1 MLIDSWRRSTMRLL
15 SAVILNLIFL
25 TVCAG
30 AQAIE
35 KKGDNPKA
43 STSANDVLQK
53 RVEQLEEQLAA
64 IKIELARIKE
74 QAKPAVNDT
83 ADIKPTDQGSEK
95 AAVVST
101 AIKTENRAQTD
112 PKQLGIDLGP
122 VRLTPYGTLFFNAF
136 SNSGAVNN
144 NDVPLF
150 AAATGQGGTSASARQ
165 TRLGMRFEGARL
177 GTARV
182 GGVIEADFFGG
193 FPTVGIGENFG
204 VVRIRSAFVKLDWER
219 TSLTLGQDWMPFAP
233 VNPTSLAAA
242 AIPQLAA
249 AGNNW
254 ARIPQVRVDHKIGN
268 HVTITGAILAPQT
281 GDHPAGS
288 SFFLQPNSGAVS
300 RTPFLQ
306 SRVAFGD
313 KDWFGTKK
321 LGTIGLSAHYGR
333 SKIPLGSTS
342 AGSNVESV
350 GIALD
355 WNIPLHKRVAL
366 SGEGFWGR
374 NLGGFQA
381 GIFQGINTEFAY
393 RDGLTVRPAGA
404 RSIGTKGGWT
414 QLSFTPDLFK
424 DRWTLY
430 GSVGVDDPRNADL
443 TSVSRFNFRSR
454 NLVLAFNTIYKVTP
468 QLSFGAEYRR
478 FVTQY
483 LVTGRRTSQ
492 HVNLSAAYSF

>member
-1 MLIDSWRRSTMRLL
+1 MRLL
-15 SAVILNLIFL
+15 SAIVISLVFL
-25 TVCAG
+25 TIFAG

-35 KKGDNPKA
+35 KKVDTPNPG
-43 STSANDVLQK
+43 TSADDVLQK

-74 QAKPAVNDT
+74 QAKPAEKNT
-83 ADIKPTDQGSEK
+83 SAIKPAERPDEK
-95 AAVVST
+95 TSAVST

-112 PKQLGIDLGP
+112 QKQLGIDLGS

-150 AAATGQGGTSASARQ
+150 AAASGQGGTSASARQ
-165 TRLGMRFEGARL
+165 TRLGLRFEGARL

-204 VVRIRSAFVKLDWER
+204 VVRVRSAFVKLDWER

-233 VNPTSLAAA
+233 VNPASLAAA

-254 ARIPQVRVDHKIGN
+254 ARIPQIRVDHKIGN
-268 HVTITGAILAPQT
+268 HLTITGAILAPQT
-281 GDHPAGS
+281 GDHPSGS
-288 SFFLQPNSGAVS
+288 TFFLQPNSGAIS

-306 SRVAFGD
+306 SRIAFAD
-313 KDWFGTKK
+313 KDWLGTKK
-321 LGTIGLSAHYGR
+321 LGTIGVSAHYGQ
-333 SKIPLGSTS
+333 SKIPLGTTS
-342 AGSNVESV
+342 AGSEVESV

-355 WNIPLHKRVAL
+355 WNIPLHRRVGL
-366 SGEGFWGR
+366 SGEGFFGR

-381 GIFQGINTEFAY
+381 GIFQGVNTEFAY
-393 RDGLTVRPAGA
+393 RDGSTIRPAGA
-404 RSIGTKGGWT
+404 RAIGTKGGWA
-414 QLSFTPDLFK
+414 QIGFTPDLFK

-430 GSVGVDDPRNADL
+430 ASVGLDDPHDQDL

-454 NLVLAFNTIYKVTP
+454 NLALAFNTIYKVTP

-483 LVTGRRTSQ
+483 FVTGRRTSQ
-492 HVNLSAAYSF
+492 HINLAAAYSF

>member
-1 MLIDSWRRSTMRLL
+1 MKLFFSIVT
-15 SAVILNLIFL
+15 NLIFL
-25 TVCAG
+25 TIFVG

-35 KKGDNPKA
+35 KKVDTQNPA
-43 STSANDVLQK
+43 SSADDVLQK
-53 RVEQLEEQLAA
+53 RVELLEEQLAV
-64 IKIELARIKE
+64 IKLELARIKA
-74 QAKPAVNDT
+74 QAKLAEKDT
-83 ADIKPTDQGSEK
+83 TAIAPTDRGGEK
-95 AAVVST
+95 TQAVST
-101 AIKTENRAQTD
+101 AIKTENRVQTD
-112 PKQLGIDLGP
+112 QKQLGIDLGP

-165 TRLGMRFEGARL
+165 TRLGLRFEGARL

-204 VVRIRSAFVKLDWER
+204 VVRVRSAFVKLDWES

-254 ARIPQVRVDHKIGN
+254 ARIPQIRVDHKFGA
-268 HVTITGAILAPQT
+268 HVTVTGAILAPQT
-281 GDHPAGS
+281 GDHPSGS
-288 SFFLQPNSGAVS
+288 TFFLQPNSGAVS

-306 SRVAFGD
+306 SRIAFAD

-321 LGTIGLSAHYGR
+321 LGTIGVSTQYGR
-333 SKIPLGSTS
+333 SKIPLGTTS
-342 AGSNVESV
+342 AGSEVESV

-355 WNIPLHKRVAL
+355 WNIPLHKRVGL

-381 GIFQGINTEFAY
+381 GIFQGVNTEFAY
-393 RDGLTVRPAGA
+393 REGSTIRPAGA
-404 RSIGTKGGWT
+404 RAIGTKGGWA
-414 QLSFTPDLFK
+414 QIGFTPDLFK

-430 GSVGVDDPRNADL
+430 ASVGLDDPRDEDL
-443 TSVSRFNFRSR
+443 SSVSRFNFRSR
-454 NLVLAFNTIYKVTP
+454 NLALAFNTIYKVTP

-483 LVTGRRTSQ
+483 FVTGRRTSQ
-492 HVNLSAAYSF
+492 HINLAAAYSF

>member
-1 MLIDSWRRSTMRLL
+1 MKF
-15 SAVILNLIFL
+15 ILTILFNLVLL
-25 TVCAG
+25 TVSAN

-35 KKGDNPKA
+35 RKTETPDP
-43 STSANDVLQK
+43 SRSVNDLLQQ

-64 IKIELARIKE
+64 IKIELARIKA
-74 QAKPAVNDT
+74 QTKPVEKDT
-83 ADIKPTDQGSEK
+83 PSIPPADRQGETTT
-95 AAVVST
+95 AVST

-112 PKQLGIDLGP
+112 QRQLGVDLGP

-150 AAATGQGGTSASARQ
+150 AAATGQGGNSASARQ
-165 TRLGMRFEGARL
+165 TRLGLRFEGAKL

-193 FPTVGIGENFG
+193 FPSVGIGENFG
-204 VVRIRSAFVKLDWER
+204 VVRVRSAYVKLDWEK

-254 ARIPQVRVDHKIGN
+254 ARIPQIRLDHKIGD
-268 HVTITGAILAPQT
+268 HVTVTGAILAPQT
-281 GDHPAGS
+281 GDHPTGS
-288 SFFLQPNSGAVS
+288 TFFLQPNSGAIS

-306 SRVAFGD
+306 SRIAFAD

-321 LGTIGLSAHYGR
+321 LGSIGISTQYGR
-333 SKIPLGSTS
+333 SKIPLGTTS
-342 AGSNVESV
+342 ASSEVESV

-355 WNIPLHKRVAL
+355 WNIPLAKRVTL
-366 SGEGFWGR
+366 SGETFWGR
-374 NLGGFQA
+374 NLAGFQA
-381 GIFQGINTEFAY
+381 GIFQSINTEFAY
-393 RDGLTVRPAGA
+393 RDGSTIRPAGA
-404 RSIGTKGGWT
+404 RAIATRGGWT
-414 QLSFTPDLFK
+414 QIGFTPDLFK

-430 GSVGVDDPRNADL
+430 ASFGLDDPRDEDL
-443 TSVSRFNFRSR
+443 SSVSRFNFRTR
-454 NLVLAFNTIYKVTP
+454 NLAYAFNTIYKVTP
-468 QLSFGAEYRR
+468 QLSFGAEFRR
-478 FVTQY
+478 FVTSY
-483 LVTGRRTSQ
+483 LVTGRRTSR
-492 HVNLSAAYSF
+492 HINLAAAYSF